1 MTDRHPQVGQDFRPQ
16 VGQESGDQQ
25 PQQPQRHEIDQKERR
40 EDRWKDRQEG
50 LQRFVPGTAEAT
62 ALLTKDSTKAFPH
75 VSVVCRCVLDV
86 L

>member
-25 PQQPQRHEIDQKERR
+25 PQRHEIDQEERR

-62 ALLTKDSTKAFPH
+62 ALLTKVSTKAFTY
-75 VSVVCRCVLDV
+75 VSVVCGCILDV